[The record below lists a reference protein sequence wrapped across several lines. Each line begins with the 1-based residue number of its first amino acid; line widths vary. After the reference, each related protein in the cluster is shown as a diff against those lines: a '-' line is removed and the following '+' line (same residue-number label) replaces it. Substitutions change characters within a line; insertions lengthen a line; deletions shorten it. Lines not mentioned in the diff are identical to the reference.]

1 MGLQGAVGDA
11 AGRDVAAATALNG
24 RLWSGS
30 SSANTTR
37 VMVDG
42 AIGGPDVGDRVP
54 APYDECLGW

>member
-1 MGLQGAVGDA
+1 VGLQGAVGDA
-11 AGRDVAAATALNG
+11 AGRDVAAALNG
-24 RLWSGS
+24 LLRSGS

-54 APYDECLGW
+54 PRYDECLGW